1 METEELAIERLQK
14 ELNEICAGF
23 KGVMGYSLYHAR
35 HKHRI
40 HRLGDEIFPT
50 ASTIKTAIMGK
61 AFEEIAAGRL
71 KYEDTLP
78 IEPKDIRG
86 GAGLLQFYRAGISPT
101 IKELIHL
108 MITMSDNTATIM
120 LARKLETVAINDWLK
135 RLGLKQTRLL
145 ALRPDS
151 DAELVE
157 LNTRWGMGM
166 CTPNEIVAL
175 LDAIRTGKAG
185 TPAACDEMIRIL
197 SHQYFDSLIA
207 SNCPPWVTVASKSG
221 AVERSRSDTAI
232 VFAPSGDY
240 VLAVYTKQAEDTR
253 WTPANEG
260 EQAIQKIA
268 QKVWKFYHPKERWR
282 QPEGMEKFG

>member
-1 METEELAIERLQK
+1 MAIERLQK
-14 ELNEICAGF
+14 ELNEICTNF

-35 HKHRI
+35 YKHRI
-40 HRLGDEIFPT
+40 HRLGNEIFPT

-78 IEPKDIRG
+78 IQPKDIRG
-86 GAGLLQFYRAGISPT
+86 GAGLLQFYRAGLSPT

-151 DAELVE
+151 ETELVE
-157 LNTRWGMGM
+157 LNSKWGMGM
-166 CTPNEIVAL
+166 CTPHEMVSL

-185 TPAACDEMIRIL
+185 TPADCDEMIRIL
-197 SHQYFDSLIA
+197 SHQYFDGLIP
-207 SNCPPWVTVASKSG
+207 SQCPPWVTVASKSG
-221 AVERSRSDTAI
+221 AVERSRQTQ
-232 VFAPSGDY
+232 PSF
-240 VLAVYTKQAEDTR
+240 LPPP
-253 WTPANEG
+253 TP
-260 EQAIQKIA
+260 
-268 QKVWKFYHPKERWR
+268 PC
-282 QPEGMEKFG
+282 